1 MNRKDKMTTYC
12 SGESLSETLVASLI
26 ISLALIMLLSVTQV
40 GTKILKGNS
49 AKYDEYYDKLNTYE
63 SEEAKYVQ
71 TLPTDTYSGSY
82 TFTITRD
89 KN

>member
-1 MNRKDKMTTYC
+1 MNRKDKITTYC

-63 SEEAKYVQ
+63 SEEADYVK

-82 TFTITRD
+82 SFTVER
-89 KN
+89 KYN

>member
-1 MNRKDKMTTYC
+1 MKYKDIRTTC

-63 SEEAKYVQ
+63 SEEAEYVK
-71 TLPTDTYSGSY
+71 TLPSDIDSGSY
-82 TFTITRD
+82 TFTITR
-89 KN
+89 NMN